1 MKLKIKTS
9 NVQMIKNVK
18 SNYLEDSKIKRKE
31 CRHNLTSHPCF
42 RKSSLPLALCF
53 PLVLFQVW
61 IFCMSTSSPDVSCS
75 SLPFSPFLLRVCSH
89 FIHLDVSHKAGGWG
103 AQDSIWA
110 YRTSLGPCFRH
121 QSYSRSETKEACVKI
136 STFFFHYPT
145 NCLTVVVS

>member
-1 MKLKIKTS
+1 
-9 NVQMIKNVK
+9 MIKNIK
-18 SNYLEDSKIKRKE
+18 SNYLKDSKIKRKE

-42 RKSSLPLALCF
+42 RKSFLPLALCF
-53 PLVLFQVW
+53 PLLLFKVW
-61 IFCMSTSSPDVSCS
+61 LFCLSTSSPDVCCS

-89 FIHLDVSHKAGGWG
+89 FIHLDVLTKRGGGVGG

-136 STFFFHYPT
+136 STFFFSHSPT